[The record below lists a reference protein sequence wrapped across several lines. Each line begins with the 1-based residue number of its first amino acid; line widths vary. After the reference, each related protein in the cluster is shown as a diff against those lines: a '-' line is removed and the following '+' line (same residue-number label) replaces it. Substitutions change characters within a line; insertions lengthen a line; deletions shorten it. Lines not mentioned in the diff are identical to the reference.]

1 MEGSSNKTSRSQGQ
15 IRKYLP
21 LVLLITLT
29 AALMF
34 FFKYNKR
41 SIGKIIDEGKSSF
54 LSFYAENLKPLL
66 VQTQISE
73 EDIFNFALYQCLPL
87 DKEKNRVLVISNEAT
102 GNQIYE
108 IKPASY
114 NPSTKNY
121 ETFTRYLG
129 LNNIQKEKADSI
141 LNSYKKDIY
150 SSVLVNDKNSYAV
163 NPKIIRI
170 QQAVLAD
177 LVSFAQKVNREKIK
191 ELLPKMFNFSDN
203 QKLTNLIVS
212 VKEIPRSD
220 FILITPDTVAKTHFK
235 WNEEQFQKQV
245 KEYEKN
251 KELAQ
256 QRAAGFDFQ
265 LDLESLEN
273 RANRQAAPNFSFKLD
288 SNFFKVI
295 VPVEAMD
302 IPDFIADSI
311 RTKLNEAAQKL
322 KTISVSVSKKNY
334 GAAIPMGKINT
345 PNAPNIPNAAERSKK
360 NRMSIVNPYEIVSKT
375 VEMLSKMEVLS
386 KKNIRLEELGVN
398 MDSISRLFKTNVKDS
413 VNKKMREEMLKLNK
427 KLKKLNSKRDVDTV
441 EINLE

>member
-1 MEGSSNKTSRSQGQ
+1 MERSSNKISENTGQ

-21 LVLLITLT
+21 LFLLITLT

-41 SIGKIIDEGKSSF
+41 SIGKMIDEGKSSF

-87 DKEKNRVLVISNEAT
+87 DKGKNRVLVISNEAT

-114 NPSTKNY
+114 NPYTKNY

-150 SSVLVNDKNSYAV
+150 SSILINNKNSYAV
-163 NPKIIRI
+163 NPKITKI
-170 QQAVLAD
+170 QQAILAD
-177 LVSFAQKVNREKIK
+177 LFSFARKVNGEKIK
-191 ELLPKMFNFSDN
+191 ELFPKMFDN
-203 QKLTNLIVS
+203 GNNRALENLVAAA
-212 VKEIPRSD
+212 KEIPKND

-235 WNEEQFQKQV
+235 WDEEQFQNQL
-245 KEYEKN
+245 KEYEMK
-251 KELAQ
+251 KEFAQ
-256 QRAAGFDFQ
+256 QRATDFDFQ
-265 LDLESLEN
+265 LDLEELN
-273 RANRQAAPNFSFKLD
+273 KNANGQDAPNFSFKLD
-288 SNFFKVI
+288 SNFFKVV

-311 RTKLNEAAQKL
+311 RIKLNEAAQKL
-322 KTISVSVSKKNY
+322 KTISFSASNKKFKIKIEGLDDIRNAKKQSKKNW
-334 GAAIPMGKINT
+334 
-345 PNAPNIPNAAERSKK
+345 
-360 NRMSIVNPYEIVSKT
+360 MSIVNPYEIAGKT
-375 VEMLSKMEVLS
+375 MEMLSKMEILS
-386 KKNIRLEELGVN
+386 NRNMKLEELEELGVS
-398 MDSISRLFKTNVKDS
+398 MDSISRLYKAILKDS
-413 VNKKMREEMLKLNK
+413 VNKKIRGEILKQNK
-427 KLKKLNSKRDVDTV
+427 KLKKLNSTNDFDTV
-441 EINLE
+441 KINIE